1 MLIPN
6 SIGKRPKEQ
15 NEVRGNI
22 VRMENPK
29 VVSLFSGCGGLDLG
43 LIKAGYRIVWAN
55 DCMPD
60 AVETYKNN
68 IGRHIILGDIKEIGA
83 ESIPDCDMVMGGPPC
98 QAFSLVGK
106 RDPKD
111 KNANL
116 IWNFYD
122 VVRLKSPKIFLME
135 NVTGLKA
142 AKDERGNQVFQ
153 RLLES
158 FQELNYSVNSF
169 ILNSANYGVPQLRR
183 RLFIIGSLDGKTITP
198 PEETHSK
205 EPEQKS
211 LFKARKMGVMQRCFG
226 RPLHTQKRYR
236 RRPVC

>member
-1 MLIPN
+1 
-6 SIGKRPKEQ
+6 
-15 NEVRGNI
+15 
-22 VRMENPK
+22 
-29 VVSLFSGCGGLDLG
+29 
-43 LIKAGYRIVWAN
+43 
-55 DCMPD
+55 
-60 AVETYKNN
+60 
-68 IGRHIILGDIKEIGA
+68 
-83 ESIPDCDMVMGGPPC
+83 MVMGGPPC

-211 LFKARKMGVMQRCFG
+211 LFKAREKWVSCRDALDDLSTPKSDTDEGQYVKKPECDYQSMLRRDNGNTFKHHQMPYMSETDIKIINAVPVGGNYMDVPDEIATTRIKKFKKTGG
-226 RPLHTQKRYR
+226 RTTTYGRMKPEEPSYTLNTHF
-236 RRPVC
+236 